1 MAPPPTLPG
10 LVQRGLERLYRIETE
25 LDVRDFLI
33 DAAARD
39 AIAAH
44 PARSAGAQA
53 PMRAPREQLLVSERD
68 GDLEL
73 ALFLDERVLANLRA
87 HDPRAGLDDRNLADF
102 LLAVEGVSHFVYLV
116 WRARHRR
123 PVSALELELQ
133 AEVDKYVT
141 CLLTLEPQ
149 GPARGDLRARL
160 FDRFEWEPDLAPH
173 ERERYQV
180 ANENARAYAAAL
192 DARFV
197 ARGGL
202 ADMLAEL
209 RRFYRMSGPEKL
221 AHIAQAA

>member
-116 WRARHRR
+116 WR
-123 PVSALELELQ
+123 
-133 AEVDKYVT
+133 
-141 CLLTLEPQ
+141 
-149 GPARGDLRARL
+149 GDLRARL
-160 FDRFEWEPDLAPH
+160 FDRFAWEPDLAPH